1 MNKTDRLL
9 QMLEQPQRYT
19 ADEWQEILA
28 DEECRELYTLM
39 SKTQSAIDAARAD
52 EDVTDEM
59 MDAEWRRLAKPHSG
73 MPTLLKIAAMLTFG
87 RACSHSGEHMQASL
101 SSRLVA
107 SFIGVLMLAG
117 IAFAA
122 IHIVSHR
129 VGGEENHGDS
139 SMIGSQTTITRPVPV
154 ISQDTIPQPHLFE
167 NVPLDEVVKEMALY
181 YNKVV
186 DIQNEQAHE
195 LRLYY
200 KWDRKDDIGTIVEDL
215 NHFDHVNLAV
225 EGDRLI
231 VKP

>member
-39 SKTQSAIDAARAD
+39 SKTRSAIDAARAD
-52 EDVTDEM
+52 EEVTDEM
-59 MDAEWRRLAKPHSG
+59 IDVEWRRLAKPYSG
-73 MPTLLKIAAMLTFG
+73 KSKLFKIAAMF
-87 RACSHSGEHMQASL
+87 
-101 SSRLVA
+101 V
-107 SFIGVLMLAG
+107 GVLMLSG

-122 IHIVSHR
+122 IHIVSQR
-129 VGGEENHGDS
+129 VGGEENHGDR

-154 ISQDTIPQPHLFE
+154 IPTDTIPQPRIFE
-167 NVPLDEVVKEMALY
+167 NVPLDEIVTEMALY

-186 DIQNEQAHE
+186 DIQNEQAHD

-200 KWDRKDDIGTIVEDL
+200 KWDRQNDIGSIVEDL
-215 NHFDHVNLAV
+215 NHFDHVNLVV
-225 EGDRLI
+225 EGDRLT

>member
-28 DEECRELYTLM
+28 DGECRELYTLM
-39 SKTQSAIDAARAD
+39 SQTQSAVDAARAD
-52 EDVTDEM
+52 EEVTDEM
-59 MDAEWRRLAKPHSG
+59 IDAEWKHLTKPHSG
-73 MPTLLKIAAMLTFG
+73 MPALLKIAAM
-87 RACSHSGEHMQASL
+87 
-101 SSRLVA
+101 
-107 SFIGVLMLAG
+107 FIGVLMLSG

-122 IHIVSHR
+122 IHIVGQR
-129 VGGEENHGDS
+129 VGGEENHGDRS
-139 SMIGSQTTITRPVPV
+139 VIQQEDRTTPSVPV
-154 ISQDTIPQPHLFE
+154 ISSDTIPQPRVFE
-167 NVPLDEVVKEMALY
+167 NVPLDEIVTEMAIY

-186 DIQNEQAHE
+186 NIQNEQAHD

-200 KWDRKDDIGTIVEDL
+200 KWDRKDDIGSIVEDL
-215 NHFDHVNLAV
+215 NHFDHVTLAV